1 MKQEFLD
8 SLRLAISLDAIDFA
22 KELFS
27 SPSGFYIK
35 VNDDKYAKVK
45 GGHDLEFS
53 DIQELVGKPPVEYY
67 LNASEFRKTKSLASG
82 MGCGVN
88 NVGKLFRVDLN
99 DFSGASNFKNAMAD
113 KGMIAYE
120 VRSPAG
126 IDISKQL
133 AANII
138 KLRRNEQE
146 VHAKPSVKM

>member
-1 MKQEFLD
+1 
-8 SLRLAISLDAIDFA
+8 
-22 KELFS
+22 
-27 SPSGFYIK
+27 
-35 VNDDKYAKVK
+35 
-45 GGHDLEFS
+45 
-53 DIQELVGKPPVEYY
+53 
-67 LNASEFRKTKSLASG
+67 
-82 MGCGVN
+82 
-88 NVGKLFRVDLN
+88 
-99 DFSGASNFKNAMAD
+99 MAD